1 MNYNY
6 LNNIINKLVDE
17 TIMDDQGRQTHTP
30 FGSFPYFYHLSI
42 LEPFMN
48 HCRDVYGLT
57 SEEIKYAWVK
67 YRSIIDTKI
76 KRGRSLN
83 ESQEL
88 NYKFLDRIIAQL
100 VDETIIEKGKILS
113 PFCSFFGFWQLPFP
127 SSHPL
132 SPRDSFDNYCKDTYG
147 LNAEEIKYV
156 WQQYKNSVNNK
167 REF

>member
-48 HCRDVYGLT
+48 HCKDVYGLT

-88 NYKFLDRIIAQL
+88 NYKYLNKVVDIL
-100 VDETIIEKGKILS
+100 LDETIIESGQIVNISWANLS
-113 PFCSFFGFWQLPFP
+113 SHLPVLFFGRFFYN
-127 SSHPL
+127 SFHKHV
-132 SPRDSFDNYCKDTYG
+132 RDMYG
-147 LNAEEIKYV
+147 LTVKETEYV
-156 WQQYKNSVNNK
+156 WIVYRNMVNNK
-167 REF
+167 IQL